1 MNFLLNTLEI
11 IPQADVL
18 ASLRLFAREVMPAF
32 ADAKPANGA
41 GRPRECL
48 MPLFGAL
55 ELTTVAARLPSMPDL
70 DTEAWSLPGA
80 EILQLAFEVPRDTES
95 LLPRALHPAIPTYY
109 ATILVARYP
118 ESPVGPFLLAQLRL
132 MARAG
137 AHPRGYVLAAVAS
150 TAPAAEAAA
159 GALGLPG
166 RPGCGVA
173 EAPPRSRDGDGGA
186 RGRDASSTCALV
198 DPEPISGGDVQYIH
212 AVTLA
217 RAPLD
222 GATAP
227 RLIQVDSALHLPQGR
242 ARPARGELAR
252 RRRLERGLA
261 EAAQSH
267 LGHHVHG

>member
-1 MNFLLNTLEI
+1 
-11 IPQADVL
+11 
-18 ASLRLFAREVMPAF
+18 
-32 ADAKPANGA
+32 
-41 GRPRECL
+41 

-55 ELTTVAARLPSMPDL
+55 ELTSVAARLPSMPDL

-95 LLPRALHPAIPTYY
+95 LLPRAMHPAIPSY

-150 TAPAAEAAA
+150 TAHAAAALGERWGFPAAPGSVALRRRHDRVTATVARE
-159 GALGLPG
+159 GAPVL
-166 RPGCGVA
+166 
-173 EAPPRSRDGDGGA
+173 D
-186 RGRDASSTCALV
+186 CALV

-222 GATAP
+222 GAIAP
-227 RLIQVDSALHLPQGR
+227 RLIQVDSRYTFHKA
-242 ARPARGELAR
+242 
-252 RRRLERGLA
+252 ERGRPEVASLDPDA
-261 EAAQSH
+261 WNAGSVKLLHPISATLCTVDTDLPRIRFVMDPEVPVVRGTRRIRESRETP
-267 LGHHVHG
+267 